1 MPVIP
6 KIPKPQFKLK
16 TCTRCG
22 IASSTDDFAP
32 THSLFYSDGFAPI
45 CNSCINE
52 DLRAHNFEWS
62 FIDKVCQW
70 LDIPW
75 IVKEWERLSELNG
88 EDKTWPVYARVFSD
102 DCYTSLGWEDYDK
115 QYRRL
120 REVGLLEDEI
130 PLVREKHYQEL
141 RESWG
146 SNYSDEDLNYLEDLF
161 KGLLITQ
168 NVNGALQ
175 IDQAK
180 KLCKLSLEI
189 DERIRAGDKDV
200 DKFLSSYDKV
210 VKAADFTPKN
220 AKNAADFDS
229 FAELG
234 MWLEKRG
241 RQNRFYD
248 GTTRDVIDETL
259 KNIESYNQR
268 LYINEGGL
276 GDEIT
281 HRLETLRL
289 VNEKEDSLF
298 DIQTNF
304 NPDEY
309 DNAGFNVDEEEE
321 EFIVDEGDE

>member
-1 MPVIP
+1 
-6 KIPKPQFKLK
+6 
-16 TCTRCG
+16 
-22 IASSTDDFAP
+22 
-32 THSLFYSDGFAPI
+32 
-45 CNSCINE
+45 
-52 DLRAHNFEWS
+52 
-62 FIDKVCQW
+62 
-70 LDIPW
+70 
-75 IVKEWERLSELNG
+75 
-88 EDKTWPVYARVFSD
+88 
-102 DCYTSLGWEDYDK
+102 
-115 QYRRL
+115 
-120 REVGLLEDEI
+120 
-130 PLVREKHYQEL
+130 
-141 RESWG
+141 
-146 SNYSDEDLNYLEDLF
+146 
-161 KGLLITQ
+161 
-168 NVNGALQ
+168 
-175 IDQAK
+175 
-180 KLCKLSLEI
+180 
-189 DERIRAGDKDV
+189 
-200 DKFLSSYDKV
+200 
-210 VKAADFTPKN
+210 
-220 AKNAADFDS
+220 
-229 FAELG
+229 